1 MREKE
6 NKMKKILTLVAL
18 VAIATG
24 AQADTLTW
32 GSSLGGGDGTTFA
45 TNNNWWSADD
55 AGLST
60 HAPTAADFVAID
72 DDLFTNPLAT
82 MPTVSAGGQQITQL
96 ILGAESAGQLGVVGS
111 GSLTVTGGAYISH
124 LGTGTLNLSDTSYF
138 LAGNLIFGNTGVSGV
153 VNMTG
158 SSILHAGV
166 LTYLNGDVTSTINM
180 TDSAWLI
187 INGDQSGMG
196 YENSRIL
203 ASGAGESI
211 AVVYNATDL
220 RTEYTVIPEPAT
232 LSLVALLGGGML
244 WIRKRF
250 MI

>member
-1 MREKE
+1 
-6 NKMKKILTLVAL
+6 MKKLIIFAAVA
-18 VAIATG
+18 AIAAG
-24 AQADTLTW
+24 VRADTLTW
-32 GSSLGGGDGTTFA
+32 GSTLGGGDGTTFA

-55 AGLST
+55 AGPST
-60 HAPTAADFVAID
+60 HAPAAADTVQID

-82 MPTVSAGGQQITQL
+82 MPTVSAGGQQIAQL
-96 ILGAESAGQLGVVGS
+96 VLGAESAGQLGVVGS
-111 GSLTVTGGAYISH
+111 GSLVVNGGAYISH
-124 LGTGTLNLSDTSYF
+124 LGAGTLNLSDSGYF
-138 LAGNLIFGNTGVSGV
+138 LAGNLIFGNAGVAGV
-153 VNMTG
+153 VNMSG

-180 TDSAWLI
+180 ADSAWMI

-203 ASGAGESI
+203 ASGVGESI
-211 AVVYNATDL
+211 QMTYNSTDL

-232 LSLVALLGGGML
+232 LGMVALLGGAIF
-244 WIRKRF
+244 WIRNRF